1 MSVIG
6 DFNRINSMIKKI
18 QISLNLGRQL
28 DVYTTLL
35 LHLAD
40 DVAVASKSYI
50 TELTLLPCSFS

>member
-18 QISLNLGRQL
+18 QISLNLDRQL
-28 DVYTTLL
+28 DVL